1 MDKMTSNIRL
11 RARKLCR
18 EIRVSSLK
26 DVKTR
31 NEEIIR
37 ILMREFHLTHEEAEF
52 HFMNNNV
59 SE

>member
-1 MDKMTSNIRL
+1 MDKTTGQIRL

-18 EIRVSSLK
+18 EIRVNSLK
-26 DVKTR
+26 DVKSR

-37 ILMREFHLTHEEAEF
+37 ILMKEFHLTHEEAEY
-52 HFMNNNV
+52 HFMNNHV